1 MAYAD
6 KLFEDYYLKYASYFI
21 KDRAIPEID
30 DGLKPVQR
38 RILHTLFEMDDGKY
52 HKVANVVGQTMRYHP
67 HGDQSIF
74 GSLVNLSNKDMFIEK
89 QGNFGSIL
97 TGDPASAARYI
108 ECRLTPLA
116 RETLHDPEITE
127 YVDSY
132 DGRNREPVAF
142 PAKIPVLLALG
153 AEGIASSMATR
164 VLPHNLIELM
174 EAQIACLGDEP
185 FEVLPDFPT
194 GGLVDASG
202 YDDGNGKVT
211 VRAHLD
217 VRDPKRIVI
226 RQLPFGS
233 TTESLIGSIEAAA
246 KKNKLKIA
254 GISDFTADEVEIEIR
269 LARGVHSEETVDAL
283 YAFTDCESS
292 ISTNALVIRD
302 GHPCILP
309 VTEILKHNTR
319 RLLEIL
325 EAELKIERKQ
335 LHAKLRAKTLEQF
348 FIKER
353 IYKRI
358 EEIREQEKIHDAIR
372 AGFEPFASR
381 VKDLTSEDIDTL
393 LKVPIRR
400 ISLYDINRANE
411 EMKGIRSRL
420 REIRDH
426 LGHLSDYAVTLLEG
440 LIERYRDAFPRRTTL
455 ASFQRV
461 DAREAAQ
468 RNLALKYDRN
478 TGYLGYDLST
488 GDTLFNVSPYDR
500 VLVIRKTGAYAL
512 HDEIERLFVD
522 KGMLYC
528 GFVDPDLVFTMVYR
542 DRSGHPFVKRCKL
555 DKFILNRGYELAP
568 EGCRILQLTTD
579 TDVVATVT
587 YKPTP
592 RMRVLEEEFDLALF
606 PVRGNRA
613 RGIRLAPKALKG
625 VKLSRK
631 PDRPEPPADSNGTE
645 PPTGSNGTEPPAG
658 SNGTEPPAGSN
669 GTEPPGSSNGP
680 EE

>member
-6 KLFEDYYLKYASYFI
+6 TLFDDYYLKYASYFI

-74 GSLVNLSNKDMFIEK
+74 GSLVNLSNKDMFIDK

-116 RETLHDPEITE
+116 KEVLYDPEITE

-164 VLPHNLIELM
+164 ILPHNLIELM
-174 EAQIACLGDEP
+174 QAQIACLGDEP

-194 GGLVDASG
+194 GGLVDASE
-202 YDDGNGKVT
+202 YNDGNGKVM
-211 VRAHLD
+211 VRASLD

-233 TTESLIGSIEAAA
+233 TTESLIASIEAAA
-246 KKNKLKIA
+246 KKDKLKIA

-292 ISTNALVIRD
+292 ISTNVLLIRE

-309 VTEILKHNTR
+309 VTDVLKHNTR

-335 LHAKLRAKTLEQF
+335 LHAKLRAKTLEQL

-358 EEIREQEKIHDAIR
+358 EEIREQDKIHDAIR
-372 AGFEPFASR
+372 AGFEPFESK

-411 EMKGIRSRL
+411 EMKGIRNRL

-426 LGHLSDYAVTLLEG
+426 LGHLSAYAVTLLEG
-440 LIERYRDAFPRRTTL
+440 LIERYREAFPRRTTL
-455 ASFQRV
+455 ASFKRV

-478 TGYLGYDLST
+478 TGYLGYGLNT
-488 GDTLFNVSPYDR
+488 GDTLFDVSPYDR
-500 VLVIRKTGAYAL
+500 VLVIRKTGAYAV

-528 GFVDPDLVFTMVYR
+528 GFVDPVRVFTMIYR
-542 DRSGHPFVKRCKL
+542 DRKGHPYVKRCKL
-555 DKFILNRGYELAP
+555 EKFILNRGYELVP
-568 EGCRILQLTTD
+568 DGCRILHLTID
-579 TDVVATVT
+579 EDVTATVT
-587 YKPTP
+587 FKPTP
-592 RMRVLEEEFDLALF
+592 RMRVFEEVFDLAIF

-613 RGIRLAPKALKG
+613 KGIRLAPKALKG

-631 PDRPEPPADSNGTE
+631 PERGDSPDQSEAASNPEDPGRSAHRADPKEGKD
-645 PPTGSNGTEPPAG
+645 
-658 SNGTEPPAGSN
+658 
-669 GTEPPGSSNGP
+669 
-680 EE
+680 

>member
-6 KLFEDYYLKYASYFI
+6 TLFDDYYLKYASYFI

-38 RILHTLFEMDDGKY
+38 RILHTLFEMDDGKF
-52 HKVANVVGQTMRYHP
+52 HKVANLVGQTMRYHP

-74 GSLVNLSNKDMFIEK
+74 GSLVNLANKDMFIEK

-116 RETLHDPEITE
+116 RDVLHDPEITE

-164 VLPHNLIELM
+164 ILPHNLIELM
-174 EAQIACLGDEP
+174 EGQIACLRDEP

-194 GGLVDASG
+194 GGLVDVSE
-202 YDDGNGKVT
+202 YNDGNGKVM

-233 TTESLIGSIEAAA
+233 TTESLIASIESAA

-269 LARGVHSEETVDAL
+269 LARGVHSDETVDAL

-292 ISTNALVIRD
+292 ISTNILVIRT

-309 VTEILKHNTR
+309 VSDVLRHNTQ

-335 LHAKLRAKTLEQF
+335 LHAKLRAKTLEQL

-353 IYKRI
+353 IYNRI
-358 EEIREQEKIHDAIR
+358 EEIREQEKIHEAIR
-372 AGFEPFASR
+372 AGFEPFASK

-400 ISLYDINRANE
+400 ISLYDINRSNE
-411 EMKGIRSRL
+411 EMKGIRNRL

-426 LGHLSDYAVTLLEG
+426 LGNLSAYAVTLLEG
-440 LIERYRDAFPRRTTL
+440 LIDQYREAFPRRTTIT
-455 ASFQRV
+455 SFKRV

-468 RNLALKYDRN
+468 RNLALRYDRN
-478 TGYLGYDLST
+478 TGYLGYELGS

-542 DRSGHPFVKRCKL
+542 DKNAHPCVKRCKL
-555 DKFILNRGYELAP
+555 DKFILNRGYELVP

-579 TDVVATVT
+579 PDAMATVI

-592 RMRVLEEEFDLALF
+592 RMRVLEEEFDLSRY

-613 RGIRLAPKALKG
+613 KGIRLAPKALKG

-631 PDRPEPPADSNGTE
+631 PDRLDAQEQREEPGQTDLPSISNGADSTGPSEDPAKGTD
-645 PPTGSNGTEPPAG
+645 
-658 SNGTEPPAGSN
+658 
-669 GTEPPGSSNGP
+669 
-680 EE
+680 

>member
-6 KLFEDYYLKYASYFI
+6 TLFDDYYLKYASYFI

-74 GSLVNLSNKDMFIEK
+74 GSLVNLANKDMFIEK
-89 QGNFGSIL
+89 QGNFGSVL

-116 RETLHDPEITE
+116 REVLHDPEITE

-142 PAKIPVLLALG
+142 PAKIPVLLAMG

-164 VLPHNLIELM
+164 ILPHNLIELM
-174 EAQIACLGDEP
+174 EAQIACLRDES

-194 GGLVDASG
+194 GGLVDVSD
-202 YDDGNGKVT
+202 YNDGNGKVM

-217 VRDPKRIVI
+217 VTDPKRIVI

-233 TTESLIGSIEAAA
+233 TTESLIASIESAA

-269 LARGVHSEETVDAL
+269 LARGVRSDETVDAL

-292 ISTNALVIRD
+292 ISTNILVIRA

-309 VTEILKHNTR
+309 VSDVLRHNTQ

-335 LHAKLRAKTLEQF
+335 LHAKLRAKTLEQL

-358 EEIREQEKIHDAIR
+358 EEIREQEKIHDAVR
-372 AGFEPFASR
+372 AGFEPFESK
-381 VKDLTSEDIDTL
+381 VKELTSEDIDTL

-426 LGHLSDYAVTLLEG
+426 LGNLSAYAVTLLEG
-440 LIERYRDAFPRRTTL
+440 LIGKYRGAFERRTTI
-455 ASFQRV
+455 ASFKRV

-478 TGYLGYDLST
+478 TGYLGYGLGS
-488 GDTLFNVSPYDR
+488 GDTLFHVSPYDR

-512 HDEIERLFVD
+512 HGEIERLFVD

-542 DRSGHPFVKRCKL
+542 DRNGHPFVKRCKL
-555 DKFILNRGYELAP
+555 DKFILNRGYELVP

-579 TDVVATVT
+579 GDVLATVA

-592 RMRVLEEEFDLALF
+592 RMRVLEEEFDLSLY

-631 PDRPEPPADSNGTE
+631 PEQTDEASAGRNGRE
-645 PPTGSNGTEPPAG
+645 QTGA
-658 SNGTEPPAGSN
+658 
-669 GTEPPGSSNGP
+669 PPGPEGPDQPSSQHGQKKGTD
-680 EE
+680 

>member
-6 KLFEDYYLKYASYFI
+6 TLFDDYYLKYASYFI

-74 GSLVNLSNKDMFIEK
+74 GSLVNLSNKDMFIDK

-116 RETLHDPEITE
+116 KEVLYDPEITE

-164 VLPHNLIELM
+164 ILPHNLIELM
-174 EAQIACLGDEP
+174 EAQTACLGDEP

-194 GGLVDASG
+194 GGLVDASE
-202 YDDGNGKVT
+202 YNDGNGKVM
-211 VRAHLD
+211 VRASLD

-233 TTESLIGSIEAAA
+233 TTESLIASIEAAA
-246 KKNKLKIA
+246 KKDKLKIA

-292 ISTNALVIRD
+292 ISTNVLLIRD

-309 VTEILKHNTR
+309 VTDVLKHNTR

-335 LHAKLRAKTLEQF
+335 LHAKLRAKTLEQL

-358 EEIREQEKIHDAIR
+358 EEIREQDKIHDAIR
-372 AGFEPFASR
+372 EGFEPFESK

-411 EMKGIRSRL
+411 EMKGIRNRL

-426 LGHLSDYAVTLLEG
+426 LGHLSAYAVTLLEG
-440 LIERYRDAFPRRTTL
+440 LIERYREAFPRRTTL
-455 ASFQRV
+455 ASFKRV

-478 TGYLGYDLST
+478 TGYLGYGLNT
-488 GDTLFNVSPYDR
+488 GDTLFDVSPYDR

-528 GFVDPDLVFTMVYR
+528 GFVDPDLVFTMIYR
-542 DRSGHPFVKRCKL
+542 DRKGHPYVKRCKL
-555 DKFILNRGYELAP
+555 EKFILNKGYELVP
-568 EGCRILQLTTD
+568 DGCRILQLTTD
-579 TDVVATVT
+579 EDVTATVT
-587 YKPTP
+587 FKPTP
-592 RMRVLEEEFDLALF
+592 RMRVFEEVFDLAIF

-613 RGIRLAPKALKG
+613 KGIRLAPKALKG

-631 PDRPEPPADSNGTE
+631 PEQGDSPDQSEAASNPDDPGRSAHRADPKEGKD
-645 PPTGSNGTEPPAG
+645 
-658 SNGTEPPAGSN
+658 
-669 GTEPPGSSNGP
+669 
-680 EE
+680 

>member
-6 KLFEDYYLKYASYFI
+6 TLFDDYYLKYASYFI

-38 RILHTLFEMDDGKY
+38 RILHTLFEMDDGKF

-74 GSLVNLSNKDMFIEK
+74 GSLVNLANKDMFIEK

-116 RETLHDPEITE
+116 KEVLHDPEITD

-132 DGRNREPVAF
+132 DGRNREPLAF

-164 VLPHNLIELM
+164 IMPHNLIELM
-174 EAQIACLGDEP
+174 EAQTACLRDEP

-194 GGLVDASG
+194 GGLVDVSE
-202 YDDGNGKVT
+202 YNDGNGKVI

-217 VRDPKRIVI
+217 VTDAKRIVI
-226 RQLPFGS
+226 RQIPYGS
-233 TTESLIGSIEAAA
+233 TTESLIASIEAAA

-254 GISDFTADEVEIEIR
+254 GISDFTAEAVEIEIR

-283 YAFTDCESS
+283 FAFTDCESS
-292 ISTNALVIRD
+292 ISTNMLVIRA

-309 VTEILKHNTR
+309 VSDVLRHNTQ
-319 RLLEIL
+319 RLLDVL
-325 EAELKIERKQ
+325 DAELKIERKQ
-335 LHAKLRAKTLEQF
+335 LHNKLRAKTLEQL

-353 IYKRI
+353 IYKGI
-358 EEIREQEKIHDAIR
+358 EEIREQERIHEAIR
-372 AGFEPFASR
+372 AGFEPFESK

-411 EMKGIRSRL
+411 EMKGIRKRL
-420 REIRDH
+420 GEIRDH
-426 LGHLSDYAVTLLEG
+426 LGNLSTYAITLLEG
-440 LIERYRDAFPRRTTL
+440 LIERYRAAFPRRTTIT
-455 ASFQRV
+455 SFKRV

-478 TGYLGYDLST
+478 TGYLGYELSS

-512 HDEIERLFVD
+512 HDDIERLFVD
-522 KGMLYC
+522 KGMLFC
-528 GFVDPDLVFTMVYR
+528 GFVDPDLVFTVIYR
-542 DRSGHPFVKRCKL
+542 DDKGHPCIKRCKL
-555 DKFILNRGYELAP
+555 DKFILNRGYELVP
-568 EGCRILQLTTD
+568 EGCRIFQLTTD
-579 TDVVATVT
+579 DHVLATIT

-592 RMRVLEEEFDLALF
+592 RMRVLEDVFDVSLF
-606 PVRGNRA
+606 PIRGNRA
-613 RGIRLAPKALKG
+613 RGIRLAPKAVKG
-625 VKLSRK
+625 VKLTSK
-631 PDRPEPPADSNGTE
+631 PEVNGNAVD
-645 PPTGSNGTEPPAG
+645 PD
-658 SNGTEPPAGSN
+658 
-669 GTEPPGSSNGP
+669 
-680 EE
+680 

>member
-6 KLFEDYYLKYASYFI
+6 TLFDDYYLKYASYFI

-74 GSLVNLSNKDMFIEK
+74 GSLVNLSNKDMFIDK

-116 RETLHDPEITE
+116 KEVLYDPEITE
-127 YVDSY
+127 FVDSY

-164 VLPHNLIELM
+164 ILPHNLIELM

-194 GGLVDASG
+194 GGLVDASE
-202 YDDGNGKVT
+202 YNDGNGKVM
-211 VRAHLD
+211 VRASLD

-233 TTESLIGSIEAAA
+233 TTESLIASIEAAA
-246 KKNKLKIA
+246 KKDKLKIA

-292 ISTNALVIRD
+292 ISTNVLLIRD

-309 VTEILKHNTR
+309 VTDVLKHNTR

-335 LHAKLRAKTLEQF
+335 LHAKLRAKTLEQL

-358 EEIREQEKIHDAIR
+358 EEIREQDKIHDAIR
-372 AGFEPFASR
+372 EGFELFESK

-411 EMKGIRSRL
+411 EMKGIRNRL

-426 LGHLSDYAVTLLEG
+426 LGHLSAYAVTLLEG
-440 LIERYRDAFPRRTTL
+440 LIERYREAFPRRTTL
-455 ASFQRV
+455 ASFKRV

-468 RNLALKYDRN
+468 RNLALKYDR
-478 TGYLGYDLST
+478 TSGYLGYGLNT
-488 GDTLFNVSPYDR
+488 GDTLFDVSPYDR

-528 GFVDPDLVFTMVYR
+528 GFVDPDLVFTMIYR
-542 DRSGHPFVKRCKL
+542 DRKGHPYVKRCKL
-555 DKFILNRGYELAP
+555 EKFILNRGYELVP
-568 EGCRILQLTTD
+568 DGCRILQLTTD
-579 TDVVATVT
+579 EDVTATVT

-592 RMRVLEEEFDLALF
+592 RMRVFEEVFDLAIF

-613 RGIRLAPKALKG
+613 KGIRLAPKALKG

-631 PDRPEPPADSNGTE
+631 PERGDFPDQSEAASNPEDPGRSSHRADPKEGKD
-645 PPTGSNGTEPPAG
+645 
-658 SNGTEPPAGSN
+658 
-669 GTEPPGSSNGP
+669 
-680 EE
+680 

>member
-6 KLFEDYYLKYASYFI
+6 TLFDDYYLKYASYFI

-116 RETLHDPEITE
+116 RETLHDPDITE

-164 VLPHNLIELM
+164 ILPHNLIELM

-202 YDDGNGKVT
+202 YDDGNGKVM

-233 TTESLIGSIEAAA
+233 TTESLIASIEAAA

-309 VTEILKHNTR
+309 VSDVLRHNTR

-335 LHAKLRAKTLEQF
+335 LQAKLRAKTLEQV

-358 EEIREQEKIHDAIR
+358 EEIREQDKIHDAIR

-411 EMKGIRSRL
+411 EMKGIRNRL

-426 LGHLSDYAVTLLEG
+426 LGNLSAYAVALLEG

-455 ASFQRV
+455 ASFKRV

-468 RNLALKYDRN
+468 RNLALKYDRS
-478 TGYLGYDLST
+478 TGYLGYGLST

-528 GFVDPDLVFTMVYR
+528 GFVDPDLVFTTVYR
-542 DRSGHPFVKRCKL
+542 DRNGHPCVKRCKL
-555 DKFILNRGYELAP
+555 DKFILNRGYELVP

-579 TDVVATVT
+579 ADVVATVT

-592 RMRVLEEEFDLALF
+592 RMRVLEEEFDLAIF

-625 VKLSRK
+625 VKLSREGK
-631 PDRPEPPADSNGTE
+631 D
-645 PPTGSNGTEPPAG
+645 
-658 SNGTEPPAGSN
+658 
-669 GTEPPGSSNGP
+669 
-680 EE
+680 

>member
-6 KLFEDYYLKYASYFI
+6 TLFEDYYLKYASYFI

-38 RILHTLFEMDDGKY
+38 RILHTLFEMDDGKF

-74 GSLVNLSNKDMFIEK
+74 GSLVNLANKDMFIEK
-89 QGNFGSIL
+89 QGNFGSTL

-116 RETLHDPEITE
+116 KEVLHDPEITE

-142 PAKIPVLLALG
+142 PAKIPVLLAMG

-164 VLPHNLIELM
+164 ILPHNLIELM
-174 EAQIACLGDEP
+174 EAQIACLRNEP
-185 FEVLPDFPT
+185 FEIQPDFPT
-194 GGLVDASG
+194 GGLVDVSE
-202 YDDGNGKVT
+202 YNDGNGKVMI
-211 VRAHLD
+211 RAQLD
-217 VRDPKRIVI
+217 VKDPKRIVI

-233 TTESLIGSIEAAA
+233 TTESLIASIEAAA

-292 ISTNALVIRD
+292 ISTNVLVIRA
-302 GHPCILP
+302 GHPCLLP
-309 VTEILKHNTR
+309 VSDVLRHNTQ
-319 RLLEIL
+319 RLLEVL

-335 LHAKLRAKTLEQF
+335 LHAKLRAKTLEQL

-358 EEIREQEKIHDAIR
+358 EEVREQDKIHEAIR
-372 AGFEPFASR
+372 AGFEPFESK
-381 VKDLTSEDIDTL
+381 VKELTSEDIDTL

-411 EMKGIRSRL
+411 EMKAIRNRL

-426 LGHLSDYAVTLLEG
+426 LGHLSAYAITLLEG
-440 LIERYRDAFPRRTTL
+440 LIGRYRETFPRRTTIT
-455 ASFQRV
+455 AFKRV

-468 RNLALKYDRN
+468 RNLALKYDRS
-478 TGYLGYDLST
+478 TGYLGYGLGS
-488 GDTLFNVSPYDR
+488 GDTLFDVSPYDR

-528 GFVDPDLVFTMVYR
+528 GFVDPDLVFTMIYR
-542 DRSGHPFVKRCKL
+542 DRKGHPYVKRCKL
-555 DKFILNRGYELAP
+555 DKFILNRGYELVP

-579 TDVVATVT
+579 TDVMANLT

-592 RMRVLEEEFDLALF
+592 RMRVFEEAFDLSLF

-613 RGIRLAPKALKG
+613 KGIRLAPKALKG
-625 VKLSRK
+625 VRLTRK
-631 PDRPEPPADSNGTE
+631 PEQAEPTAPPAD
-645 PPTGSNGTEPPAG
+645 
-658 SNGTEPPAGSN
+658 
-669 GTEPPGSSNGP
+669 PGQD

>member
-6 KLFEDYYLKYASYFI
+6 TLFDDYYLKYASYFI

-74 GSLVNLSNKDMFIEK
+74 GSLVNLANKDMFIEK

-108 ECRLTPLA
+108 ECRLTSLA
-116 RETLHDPEITE
+116 RDVLHDPEITE

-142 PAKIPVLLALG
+142 PAKIPVLLAMG

-164 VLPHNLIELM
+164 ILPHNLIELM
-174 EAQIACLGDEP
+174 GAQIACLRSEP
-185 FEVLPDFPT
+185 FEIRPDFPT
-194 GGLVDASG
+194 GGLVDVSE
-202 YDDGNGKVT
+202 YNDGNGKVM
-211 VRAHLD
+211 VRAQLD
-217 VRDPKRIVI
+217 VADPKRIVI
-226 RQLPFGS
+226 RQLPYGS
-233 TTESLIGSIEAAA
+233 TTESLINSIESAA

-283 YAFTDCESS
+283 FAFTDCESS
-292 ISTNALVIRD
+292 ISTNVLVIRA

-309 VTEILKHNTR
+309 VSDVLRHNTQ
-319 RLLEIL
+319 RLLEVL

-335 LHAKLRAKTLEQF
+335 LHAKLRAKTLEQL

-372 AGFEPFASR
+372 AGFEPFESR
-381 VKDLTSEDIDTL
+381 VKDLSSEDIDTL

-426 LGHLSDYAVTLLEG
+426 LGNLSDYAITLLEG
-440 LIERYRDAFPRRTTL
+440 LIGQYREAFPRRTTIT
-455 ASFQRV
+455 SFKRV

-478 TGYLGYDLST
+478 TGYLGYGLGS
-488 GDTLFNVSPYDR
+488 GDTLFDVSPYDR
-500 VLVIRKTGAYAL
+500 VLVIRKSGAYAL

-528 GFVDPDLVFTMVYR
+528 GFVDPGLVFTTVYR
-542 DRSGHPFVKRCKL
+542 DKNGHPFVKRCKL
-555 DKFILNRGYELAP
+555 DKFILNRGYELVP

-579 TDVVATVT
+579 EDVMASVT

-592 RMRVLEEEFDLALF
+592 RMRVFEEEFDLSIY

-613 RGIRLAPKALKG
+613 KGIRLAPKALKS

-631 PDRPEPPADSNGTE
+631 QEQSEA
-645 PPTGSNGTEPPAG
+645 
-658 SNGTEPPAGSN
+658 
-669 GTEPPGSSNGP
+669 PGQREGKD
-680 EE
+680 

>member
-6 KLFEDYYLKYASYFI
+6 TLFDDYYLKYASYFI

-74 GSLVNLSNKDMFIEK
+74 GSLVNLANKDMFIEK

-116 RETLHDPEITE
+116 RDVLHDPEITE

-142 PAKIPVLLALG
+142 PAKIPVLLAMG

-164 VLPHNLIELM
+164 ILPHNLIELM
-174 EAQIACLGDEP
+174 EAQIACLRDEP
-185 FEVLPDFPT
+185 FAVLPDFPT
-194 GGLVDASG
+194 AGLVDVSD
-202 YDDGNGKVT
+202 YNDGNGKVM

-233 TTESLIGSIEAAA
+233 TTESLIASIESAA

-269 LARGVHSEETVDAL
+269 LARGVHSDETVDAL

-292 ISTNALVIRD
+292 ISTNILVIRA

-309 VTEILKHNTR
+309 VSDVLRHNTQ

-335 LHAKLRAKTLEQF
+335 LHAKLRAKTLEQL

-358 EEIREQEKIHDAIR
+358 EEIREQEKIHEAIR
-372 AGFEPFASR
+372 VGFEPFGSR

-411 EMKGIRSRL
+411 EMKGIRNRL

-426 LGHLSDYAVTLLEG
+426 LGNLSDYAVTLLEG
-440 LIERYRDAFPRRTTL
+440 LIGQYREAFPRRTTIT
-455 ASFQRV
+455 SFRRV

-478 TGYLGYDLST
+478 TGYLGYELGS

-528 GFVDPDLVFTMVYR
+528 GFVDTELVFTMIYR
-542 DRSGHPFVKRCKL
+542 DKNAHPYVKRCKL
-555 DKFILNRGYELAP
+555 DKFILNRGYELVP

-579 TDVVATVT
+579 EDVLATVT

-592 RMRVLEEEFDLALF
+592 RMRVLEEEFDLSLY

-613 RGIRLAPKALKG
+613 KGIRLAPKALKG
-625 VKLSRK
+625 VKLARK
-631 PDRPEPPADSNGTE
+631 PDRPDTTGHGEEPGRTDLPSIQNGAD
-645 PPTGSNGTEPPAG
+645 PAG
-658 SNGTEPPAGSN
+658 PSGDPEKGTD
-669 GTEPPGSSNGP
+669 
-680 EE
+680 

>member
-6 KLFEDYYLKYASYFI
+6 TLFDDYYLKYASYFI

-108 ECRLTPLA
+108 ECRLTQLA
-116 RETLHDPEITE
+116 REVLHDPEITE

-164 VLPHNLIELM
+164 ILPHNLIELM
-174 EAQIACLGDEP
+174 EAQIACLRDEA

-194 GGLVDASG
+194 GGLVDVSE
-202 YDDGNGKVT
+202 YNDGNGKVM

-233 TTESLIGSIEAAA
+233 TTESLIASIEAAA

-269 LARGVHSEETVDAL
+269 LARGVHSDETVDAL

-292 ISTNALVIRD
+292 ISTNVLVIRA

-309 VTEILKHNTR
+309 VTDVLRHNTQ
-319 RLLEIL
+319 RLLEVL

-335 LHAKLRAKTLEQF
+335 LHAKLRAKTLEQL

-358 EEIREQEKIHDAIR
+358 EEVREQEKIHEAIR
-372 AGFEPFASR
+372 EGFEPFESK
-381 VKDLTSEDIDTL
+381 VKELTSEDIDTL

-411 EMKGIRSRL
+411 EMKGIRNRL

-426 LGHLSDYAVTLLEG
+426 LGNLSACAITLLEG
-440 LIERYRDAFPRRTTL
+440 LIGQYREAFQRRTTIT
-455 ASFQRV
+455 SFKRV

-478 TGYLGYDLST
+478 TGYLGYDLSS
-488 GDTLFNVSPYDR
+488 GDTLFDVSPYDR

-528 GFVDPDLVFTMVYR
+528 GFVDPDRVFTMIYR
-542 DRSGHPFVKRCKL
+542 DRKGHPYVKRCKL
-555 DKFILNRGYELAP
+555 DKFILNRGYDLVP
-568 EGCRILQLTTD
+568 EDCRILQLTTD
-579 TDVVATVT
+579 TDVTANIT

-592 RMRVLEEEFDLALF
+592 RMRVFEEAFDLSLF

-625 VKLSRK
+625 VRLARK
-631 PDRPEPPADSNGTE
+631 PEQPGPSGPSEPPATSSD
-645 PPTGSNGTEPPAG
+645 
-658 SNGTEPPAGSN
+658 
-669 GTEPPGSSNGP
+669 PGQG
-680 EE
+680 ED

>member
-6 KLFEDYYLKYASYFI
+6 ILFDDYYLKYASYFI

-74 GSLVNLSNKDMFIEK
+74 GSLVNLSNKDMFIDK

-108 ECRLTPLA
+108 ECRLTPLVK
-116 RETLHDPEITE
+116 EVLYDPEITE
-127 YVDSY
+127 FVDSY

-164 VLPHNLIELM
+164 ILPHNLIELM

-185 FEVLPDFPT
+185 FEILPDFPT
-194 GGLVDASG
+194 GGLVDASE
-202 YDDGNGKVT
+202 YNDGNGKVM
-211 VRAHLD
+211 VRASLD

-233 TTESLIGSIEAAA
+233 TTESLIASIEAAA

-292 ISTNALVIRD
+292 ISTNVLLIRD

-309 VTEILKHNTR
+309 VTDVLKYNTR

-335 LHAKLRAKTLEQF
+335 LHAKLRAKTLEQL

-358 EEIREQEKIHDAIR
+358 EEVREQDKIHDAIR
-372 AGFEPFASR
+372 EGFEPFESK
-381 VKDLTSEDIDTL
+381 VKDLTPEDIDTL

-411 EMKGIRSRL
+411 EMKGIRNRL

-426 LGHLSDYAVTLLEG
+426 LGHLSAYAVTLLEG
-440 LIERYRDAFPRRTTL
+440 LIERYREAFPRRTTL
-455 ASFQRV
+455 ASFKRV

-468 RNLALKYDRN
+468 RNLALKYDRT
-478 TGYLGYDLST
+478 TGYLGYGLNT
-488 GDTLFNVSPYDR
+488 GDTLFDVSPYDR

-528 GFVDPDLVFTMVYR
+528 GFVDPERVFTMIYR
-542 DRSGHPFVKRCKL
+542 DRKGHPYVKRCKL
-555 DKFILNRGYELAP
+555 EKFILNRGYELVP
-568 EGCRILQLTTD
+568 DGCRILHLTTD
-579 TDVVATVT
+579 EDVTATVT
-587 YKPTP
+587 FKPTP
-592 RMRVLEEEFDLALF
+592 RMRVFEEVFDLAIF

-613 RGIRLAPKALKG
+613 KGIRLAPKALKG
-625 VKLSRK
+625 VKLSR
-631 PDRPEPPADSNGTE
+631 RPERGNSPDQSEAASNQEDPGRSAHRADPKEGKN
-645 PPTGSNGTEPPAG
+645 
-658 SNGTEPPAGSN
+658 
-669 GTEPPGSSNGP
+669 
-680 EE
+680 

>member
-6 KLFEDYYLKYASYFI
+6 TLFEDYYLKYASYFI

-38 RILHTLFEMDDGKY
+38 RILHTLFEMDDGKF

-74 GSLVNLSNKDMFIEK
+74 GSLVNLANKDMFIEK
-89 QGNFGSIL
+89 QGNFGSTL

-116 RETLHDPEITE
+116 KEVLHDPEITE

-142 PAKIPVLLALG
+142 PAKIPVLLAMG

-164 VLPHNLIELM
+164 ILPHNLIELM
-174 EAQIACLGDEP
+174 EAQIGCLRNEP
-185 FEVLPDFPT
+185 FEIQPDFPT
-194 GGLVDASG
+194 GGLVDVSE
-202 YDDGNGKVT
+202 YNDGNGKVM
-211 VRAHLD
+211 VRAQLD
-217 VRDPKRIVI
+217 VKDPKRIVI

-233 TTESLIGSIEAAA
+233 TTESLIASIEAAA

-292 ISTNALVIRD
+292 ISTNVLVIRA

-309 VTEILKHNTR
+309 VSDVLSHNTQ
-319 RLLEIL
+319 RLLEVL

-335 LHAKLRAKTLEQF
+335 LHAKLRAKTLEQL

-358 EEIREQEKIHDAIR
+358 EEVREQDKIHEAIRE
-372 AGFEPFASR
+372 GFEPFESR
-381 VKDLTSEDIDTL
+381 VKGLTSEDIDTL

-411 EMKGIRSRL
+411 EMKAIRNRL

-426 LGHLSDYAVTLLEG
+426 LGQLSAYAITLLEG
-440 LIERYRDAFPRRTTL
+440 LIGRYREVFPRRTTIT
-455 ASFQRV
+455 SFKRV

-468 RNLALKYDRN
+468 RNLALRYDRS
-478 TGYLGYDLST
+478 TGYLGYGLGS
-488 GDTLFNVSPYDR
+488 GDTLFDVSPYDR

-528 GFVDPDLVFTMVYR
+528 AFVDPDLVFTIVYR
-542 DRSGHPFVKRCKL
+542 DRKGHPYVKRCKL
-555 DKFILNRGYELAP
+555 DKFILNRGYELVP

-579 TDVVATVT
+579 TDVTANIT

-592 RMRVLEEEFDLALF
+592 RMRVFEESFDLSIF

-613 RGIRLAPKALKG
+613 KGIRLAPKALKS
-625 VKLSRK
+625 VRLARK
-631 PDRPEPPADSNGTE
+631 PEQSDASGPSEQPATSSD
-645 PPTGSNGTEPPAG
+645 AG
-658 SNGTEPPAGSN
+658 EGVE
-669 GTEPPGSSNGP
+669 
-680 EE
+680 

>member
-6 KLFEDYYLKYASYFI
+6 ILFDDYYLKYASYFI

-74 GSLVNLSNKDMFIEK
+74 GSLVNLSNKDMFIDK

-116 RETLHDPEITE
+116 KEVLYDPEITE
-127 YVDSY
+127 FVDSY

-164 VLPHNLIELM
+164 ILPHNLIELM

-185 FEVLPDFPT
+185 FEILPDFPT
-194 GGLVDASG
+194 GGLVDASE
-202 YDDGNGKVT
+202 YNDGNGKVM
-211 VRAHLD
+211 VRASLD

-233 TTESLIGSIEAAA
+233 TTESLIASIEAAA

-292 ISTNALVIRD
+292 ISTNVLLIRD

-309 VTEILKHNTR
+309 VTDVLKHNTR

-358 EEIREQEKIHDAIR
+358 EEVREQDKIHDAIR
-372 AGFEPFASR
+372 EGFEPFESK
-381 VKDLTSEDIDTL
+381 VKDLTPEDIDTL

-411 EMKGIRSRL
+411 EMKGIRNRL

-426 LGHLSDYAVTLLEG
+426 LGHLSAYAVTLLEG
-440 LIERYRDAFPRRTTL
+440 LIERYREAFPRRTTL
-455 ASFQRV
+455 ASFKRV

-468 RNLALKYDRN
+468 RNLALKYDRA
-478 TGYLGYDLST
+478 TGYLGYGLNT
-488 GDTLFNVSPYDR
+488 GDTLFDVSPYDR

-512 HDEIERLFVD
+512 HDGIERLFVD

-528 GFVDPDLVFTMVYR
+528 GFVDPERVFTMIYR
-542 DRSGHPFVKRCKL
+542 DRKGHPYVKRCKL
-555 DKFILNRGYELAP
+555 EKFILNRGYELVP
-568 EGCRILQLTTD
+568 DGCRILHLTTD
-579 TDVVATVT
+579 EDVTATVT
-587 YKPTP
+587 FKPTP
-592 RMRVLEEEFDLALF
+592 RMRVFEEVFDLAIF

-613 RGIRLAPKALKG
+613 KGIRLAPKALKG
-625 VKLSRK
+625 VKLSR
-631 PDRPEPPADSNGTE
+631 RPEQGDTSNQSEAASNPEDSGRSAHRADPKEGKD
-645 PPTGSNGTEPPAG
+645 
-658 SNGTEPPAGSN
+658 
-669 GTEPPGSSNGP
+669 
-680 EE
+680 